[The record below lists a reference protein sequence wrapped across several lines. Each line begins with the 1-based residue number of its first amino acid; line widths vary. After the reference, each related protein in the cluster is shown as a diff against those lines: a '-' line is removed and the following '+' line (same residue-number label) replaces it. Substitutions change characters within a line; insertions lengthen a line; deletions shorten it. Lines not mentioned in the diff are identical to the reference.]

1 MEEVSVAFVGGLEN
15 EFVGMENIVFDPENG
30 RF

>member
-15 EFVGMENIVFDPENG
+15 KLVGVENIVFDPENG